1 MTCYYPLPGLPQGIV
16 SSLTYSVFTLNEAT
30 GAIRPPQR
38 HRLELALYRRPDS
51 GSTWTLVDRLNSD
64 ACGDIVARS
73 DDYGLAAGD
82 LLVAV
87 PVPQELVSEPHPDL
101 LPLPASKRV
110 DRAPVAERCSL
121 AFHWRGISSSY
132 QGEFP
137 LRMAELSHGT
147 MVSFDPLLHASVPGA
162 RTLVC
167 VVNISRRDDG
177 TPLGLEVF
185 EAHTRRLLQTI
196 PWRRNACGLVE
207 LPDGAEPDAE
217 LVFRST
223 DAVGIPIFL
232 TLSGAE
238 SPASM
243 SVEHTHPPTELFW
256 EQDRLAGSRALK
268 TTWLGASLRCA

>member
-1 MTCYYPLPGLPQGIV
+1 MTCYYPLPGLSQGIG

-30 GAIRPPQR
+30 GALRAPQR
-38 HRLELALYRRPDS
+38 HRLDLALYRRPE
-51 GSTWTLVDRLNSD
+51 GATPWLLVDRLSPD

-73 DDYGLAAGD
+73 EDYSLGPGD

-87 PVPQELVSEPHPDL
+87 PVSQEARSEPQAAL

-121 AFHWRGISSSY
+121 AFHWRGINSSY

-137 LRMAELSHGT
+137 LRMAELSRGT

-162 RTLVC
+162 LTLVC
-167 VVNISRRDDG
+167 LVNISRRDDP
-177 TPLGLEVF
+177 TPLRLEVF
-185 EAHTRRLLQTI
+185 EAHSRRLLREVS
-196 PWRRNACGLVE
+196 WRRNGCALLA
-207 LPDGAEPDAE
+207 LPDGLEPDGE

-223 DAVGIPIFL
+223 DAVGIPIFI
-232 TLSGAE
+232 TISGADG
-238 SPASM
+238 PASM

-256 EQDRLAGSRALK
+256 EQDRIAGSRALK
-268 TTWLGASLRCA
+268 TTWLGASLQCP